1 MDIFELLF
9 YQSMSGLTTTQKVA
23 RVISNIGIPILIAMN
38 FTWWLGC
45 IVFILAF
52 VLNELIDWLLIFYFS
67 KTILDKTF
75 IHYLKMLV
83 VAGIL
88 IGLTYL
94 ILMYT
99 S

>member
-1 MDIFELLF
+1 MDIFEKLF
-9 YQSMSGLTTTQKVA
+9 YQSLRGLTTTQKVA
-23 RVISNIGIPILIAMN
+23 KFISAIGVPILIAMY
-38 FTWWLGC
+38 FTWWLGW
-45 IVFILAF
+45 IAFILGF
-52 VLNELIDWLLIFYFS
+52 VLNELIDWLIIYYFS

-83 VAGIL
+83 IAGIL

-99 S
+99 P